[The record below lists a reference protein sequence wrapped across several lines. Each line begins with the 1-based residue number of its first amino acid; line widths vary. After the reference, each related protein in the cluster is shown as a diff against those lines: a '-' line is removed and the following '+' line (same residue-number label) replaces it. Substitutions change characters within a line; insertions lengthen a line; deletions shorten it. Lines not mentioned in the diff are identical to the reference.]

1 MKKILI
7 SISVLICFV
16 ISPSYAAVNDEDGN
30 LLSDVPDINTGDR
43 LIMPDGSM
51 YSVMDNNGQIT
62 ARLNEI
68 LPDIKADNINARMY
82 RYASIGVYGINRP
95 TDDILTAL
103 TPYGGVT
110 LMDQKGLSEEE
121 SAYRLSYSGAALIL
135 GVKQTPGKEIRLTVL
150 RTVSQ
155 KDAMLTARL
164 ALQKGNI
171 NCLLIQ
177 DPPPGQKSS
186 QPRLILEIGEKAD
199 AEKAL
204 KAASDIG
211 YVLFNQAMKPDGSI
225 KASAF
230 IAPISLGIIF
240 ICFIWSFFRP
250 RHTNNI

>member
-7 SISVLICFV
+7 SISVLICF
-16 ISPSYAAVNDEDGN
+16 IITPSYAAVNDEDGN
-30 LLSDVPDINTGDR
+30 LLSDVSDISTGDR

-51 YSVMDNNGQIT
+51 YSVMDNNGQPT

-68 LPDIKADNINARMY
+68 LPEIKADNENARMY
-82 RYASIGVYGINRP
+82 RYASIGIYGINRRI
-95 TDDILTAL
+95 DDVSKTLA
-103 TPYGGVT
+103 PYGGVT
-110 LMDQKGLSEEE
+110 LLEQKGLSEEE

-155 KDAMLTARL
+155 RDAMLTARL
-164 ALQKGNI
+164 AMKRGNI
-171 NCLLIQ
+171 SCLLIQ

-204 KAASDIG
+204 KAANDIG
-211 YVLFNQAMKPDGSI
+211 YVLFNQAMKPDGSLR
-225 KASAF
+225 ASAF
-230 IAPISLGIIF
+230 IAPISLAVIF